1 MLPPPLAQSWA
12 LHNLDIWWL
21 IPHYRAKGFSQ
32 VCTTYVS
39 KPKGKGGMGTA
50 EINSYITGE
59 NWQAF
64 GILHAPM
71 DRKFNINI
79 LSVWLMHVFRLQG
92 RVFLISQL
100 SSPWGWGI
108 WCYLNEKCE
117 IPLGLPI
124 PHAGAYHWHVH
135 NMDNV
140 HHNVALGKKANSVIH
155 FWCKP
160 DYHYN
165 VCGENQHGSKPITFS
180 IYKCYIINCIVKLV
194 ADPAAALIG
203 CMCEVHKDYIERNAI
218 SLTMIMNW

>member
-1 MLPPPLAQSWA
+1 MRIFKSIVCLLCLSVFCISQFQLCPCPPPPAQSWA
-12 LHNLDIWWL
+12 LHNLEIWWL

-32 VCTTYVS
+32 MCTTYES

-50 EINSYITGE
+50 EINSYIAGE

-64 GILHAPM
+64 GIWHAPM

-108 WCYLNEKCE
+108 WCHVNEKCE
-117 IPLGLPI
+117 NPLGLPI

-140 HHNVALGKKANSVIH
+140 HHNVTLGKKANSVIH

-165 VCGENQHGSKPITFS
+165 VCGENQSPWVFTELYTNTGNLFIFF
-180 IYKCYIINCIVKLV
+180 
-194 ADPAAALIG
+194 
-203 CMCEVHKDYIERNAI
+203 
-218 SLTMIMNW
+218 MI

>member
-1 MLPPPLAQSWA
+1 MQILHNFLPSFSTLRNFGQIFAITKFFALEINFRQRQNFSVWYFTYCACQCFVSVNSSFAHAPPPAQSWA
-12 LHNLDIWWL
+12 LCNLDIWWL

-32 VCTTYVS
+32 VCTTYES

-64 GILHAPM
+64 GIWHAPM
-71 DRKFNINI
+71 NRKFNINI

-100 SSPWGWGI
+100 SSPWEWGI
-108 WCYLNEKCE
+108 WCHLNEKCE

-124 PHAGAYHWHVH
+124 PHAGAYHWHVQ
-135 NMDNV
+135 NMENV
-140 HHNVALGKKANSVIH
+140 HRNVTLLGKKANSVTH

-160 DYHYN
+160 AYH
-165 VCGENQHGSKPITFS
+165 
-180 IYKCYIINCIVKLV
+180 
-194 ADPAAALIG
+194 
-203 CMCEVHKDYIERNAI
+203 
-218 SLTMIMNW
+218 